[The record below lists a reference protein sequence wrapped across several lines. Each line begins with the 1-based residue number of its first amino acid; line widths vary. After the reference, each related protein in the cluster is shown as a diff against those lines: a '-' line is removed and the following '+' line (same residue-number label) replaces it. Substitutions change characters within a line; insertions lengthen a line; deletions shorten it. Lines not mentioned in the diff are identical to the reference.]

1 MVSVRVLASGSKGN
15 CTLVA
20 SSRTRLLVD
29 AGLSCR
35 ELLRRLRE
43 AQRAA
48 MAEPGRSDAALLLEG
63 IVLRLLADLRR
74 EAGENSQVEFV
85 DGGTQGL
92 ALLGYVADRPRVV
105 ILDAINL
112 GAPPG
117 SVHVIGGPGI
127 DQLGTRLG
135 NTAHEGGALQ
145 ILAMANLLGQAP
157 GRVTIVGVEPALVRT
172 GVGLSPAVESALP
185 QALAE
190 AKRILADM
198 GRE

>member
-1 MVSVRVLASGSKGN
+1 MTAGSVEVSAP
-15 CTLVA
+15 TLV
-20 SSRTRLLVD
+20 L
-29 AGLSCR
+29 GL
-35 ELLRRLRE
+35 
-43 AQRAA
+43 
-48 MAEPGRSDAALLLEG
+48 GNLLLSDDG
-63 IVLRLLADLRR
+63 VGLRLLADLRR
-74 EAGENSQVEFV
+74 DAGENSQVEFV

-105 ILDAINL
+105 ILDAISL

-117 SVHVIGGPGI
+117 SVHVLAGQGI

-185 QALAE
+185 RALAE
-190 AKRILADM
+190 AKRILADI

>member
-1 MVSVRVLASGSKGN
+1 MTAGSVEVSAP
-15 CTLVA
+15 TLV
-20 SSRTRLLVD
+20 L
-29 AGLSCR
+29 GL
-35 ELLRRLRE
+35 
-43 AQRAA
+43 
-48 MAEPGRSDAALLLEG
+48 GNLLLSDDG
-63 IVLRLLADLRR
+63 VGLRLLADLRR

-92 ALLGYVADRPRVV
+92 ALLGYVAGRPRLV
-105 ILDAINL
+105 ILDAIDL

-117 SVHVIGGPGI
+117 SVHVLAGQGI

-185 QALAE
+185 RALAE

>member
-1 MVSVRVLASGSKGN
+1 MTAGSVEAPAP
-15 CTLVA
+15 TLV
-20 SSRTRLLVD
+20 L
-29 AGLSCR
+29 GL
-35 ELLRRLRE
+35 
-43 AQRAA
+43 
-48 MAEPGRSDAALLLEG
+48 GNLLLSDDG
-63 IVLRLLADLRR
+63 VGLRLLADLRR

-92 ALLGYVADRPRVV
+92 ALLGYVAGCPRLV
-105 ILDAINL
+105 ILDAIDL

-117 SVHVIGGPGI
+117 SVHVLAGQGI

-185 QALAE
+185 RALAE

>member
-1 MVSVRVLASGSKGN
+1 MTAGSVEAPAP
-15 CTLVA
+15 TLVLGLGNM
-20 SSRTRLLVD
+20 LL
-29 AGLSCR
+29 
-35 ELLRRLRE
+35 
-43 AQRAA
+43 
-48 MAEPGRSDAALLLEG
+48 SDDG
-63 IVLRLLADLRR
+63 VGLRLLADLRR

-92 ALLGYVADRPRVV
+92 ALLGYVANRPQVV
-105 ILDAINL
+105 ILDAISL
-112 GAPPG
+112 GAAAG
-117 SVHVIGGPGI
+117 TVHVLAAQGI

-185 QALAE
+185 RALAE
-190 AKRILADM
+190 AKRILADI

>member
-1 MVSVRVLASGSKGN
+1 MTAGSVEVSAP
-15 CTLVA
+15 TLV
-20 SSRTRLLVD
+20 L
-29 AGLSCR
+29 GL
-35 ELLRRLRE
+35 
-43 AQRAA
+43 
-48 MAEPGRSDAALLLEG
+48 GNLLLSDDG
-63 IVLRLLADLRR
+63 VGLRLLADLRR

-117 SVHVIGGPGI
+117 SVHVIGGPEI

>member
-1 MVSVRVLASGSKGN
+1 MTAGSVEVSAP
-15 CTLVA
+15 TLV
-20 SSRTRLLVD
+20 L
-29 AGLSCR
+29 GL
-35 ELLRRLRE
+35 
-43 AQRAA
+43 
-48 MAEPGRSDAALLLEG
+48 GNLLLSDDG
-63 IVLRLLADLRR
+63 VGLRLLADLRR

-127 DQLGTRLG
+127 DQLGTRMG